1 MRYIILGSMAIE
13 LTLIFCNSS
22 DEILNVHR
30 KAKEHTSNQFIE
42 CDFLFK
48 YNDGELST
56 IEQSYTNGYS
66 KIIYSI

>member
-1 MRYIILGSMAIE
+1 MYIEKQKS
-13 LTLIFCNSS
+13 
-22 DEILNVHR
+22 
-30 KAKEHTSNQFIE
+30 TSNQFIE

>member
-13 LTLIFCNSS
+13 LTL
-22 DEILNVHR
+22 
-30 KAKEHTSNQFIE
+30 TSNQFIE